1 MFLEKIQ
8 MNNFKMILDK
18 ITLAQVS
25 VILVSLAISSTGMFF
40 QHSLQAYFWSLALV
54 GIASILI
61 MSFLIAVALGIHKII
76 QSYSARNMAGESQGW
91 LIRPKRIPA

>member
-8 MNNFKMILDK
+8 MNKFNIILDK

-25 VILVSLAISSTGMFF
+25 VTLVSLAIASTGIFF

-54 GIASILI
+54 SIASILTL
-61 MSFLIAVALGIHKII
+61 SALVAVAFALQKIV
-76 QSYSARNMAGESQGW
+76 QSYTSRTMTRGQPGW
-91 LIRPKRIPA
+91 FSKPKRIPA